1 MGRNN
6 LMNEQDIIKVF
17 SYIATSARGCIDEP
31 KIYGP
36 FRLVETISKLFW
48 LLKSNNLIAND
59 KLSRIIDKID
69 EKKYVCVKDEKKFI
83 SLIDK
88 VIDDLFELVD

>member
-1 MGRNN
+1 
-6 LMNEQDIIKVF
+6 MNEQDIIKVF

>member
-1 MGRNN
+1 
-6 LMNEQDIIKVF
+6 MNEQDIMKLF

-36 FRLVETISKLFW
+36 LRLVEIMSKLFW
-48 LLKSNNLIAND
+48 MLKSNNLIAND
-59 KLSRIIDKID
+59 KLNRIIDKID
-69 EKKYVCVKDEKKFI
+69 EKKYVCVKDEKEFI
-83 SLIDK
+83 SLLDG

>member
-1 MGRNN
+1 
-6 LMNEQDIIKVF
+6 MNEQDIIKVF

-36 FRLVETISKLFW
+36 FRLIETMSKLFW
-48 LLKSNNLIAND
+48 MLKSNNLIAND

-83 SLIDK
+83 GLLDE